1 MNKVLTFII
10 GLLCGSIIT
19 VLGFMIYI
27 KSIDSNMIHNGNG
40 GMYRPNGEIGE
51 APQRPDGE
59 MPMNS
64 NDVLQNRY
72 KR

>member
-27 KSIDSNMIHNGNG
+27 KTLEGNMMQPGENG
-40 GMYRPNGEIGE
+40 GMYRPGEMGE

>member
-27 KSIDSNMIHNGNG
+27 KSLDGNMIKPNDNGD
-40 GMYRPNGEIGE
+40 MYRPGEMGE